1 MPDVAPV
8 EAPARAGRRDR
19 SRRGELQR
27 LLGERGTVLPRQEHG
42 TPARPAQGWYA
53 ELAHG
58 VTVFLGDYCSLAAL
72 KIEKLHDNGVG
83 AAENEA

>member
-1 MPDVAPV
+1 MPDVALA

-27 LLGERGTVLPRQEHG
+27 LLGNRGTVLPRQEHG

-53 ELAHG
+53 ELAG
-58 VTVFLGDYCSLAAL
+58 GAIVFLGDYCSLAAL
-72 KIEKLHDNGVG
+72 TIEKLSGNA
-83 AAENEA
+83 AAENGT